1 VVAAAPS
8 AVKPV
13 AQTANPARPAFA
25 FAPATPVPAVYP
37 QDAALES
44 AQA

>member
-13 AQTANPARPAFA
+13 AQTANPAKPAFA
-25 FAPATPVPAVYP
+25 FNP
-37 QDAALES
+37 
-44 AQA
+44 